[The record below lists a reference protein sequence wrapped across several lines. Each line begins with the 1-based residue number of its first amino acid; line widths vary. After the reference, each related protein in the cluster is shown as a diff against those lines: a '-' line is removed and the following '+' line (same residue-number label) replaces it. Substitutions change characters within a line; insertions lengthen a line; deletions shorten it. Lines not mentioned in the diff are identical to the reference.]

1 MSVLRT
7 IRRNLSKVAQ
17 KGPLEI
23 SRIALA
29 EFPATSK
36 EGPRLILL
44 MHTNEALSQR
54 VLTLPRYRYPLQL
67 AMNTWL
73 MYTATINQTRHGEL
87 RLRTSELGTVALA
100 GIPTGTNYG
109 PVIDES
115 QAVLRTPPAE
125 FGVDLFTVRQP
136 SPAQI
141 WGSALVN
148 PYWPAFQPEWQVDS
162 HKPELFV
169 VHLPDREMTED
180 EERKIATIAIGYNYC
195 DITDT
200 TGLVNHTI
208 MELREAVT
216 VAQVIAG
223 R

>member
-7 IRRNLSKVAQ
+7 IRRNLTRVAQ
-17 KGPLEI
+17 EGPMEI
-23 SRIALA
+23 SRVALA
-29 EFPATSK
+29 EFPATSE

-44 MHTNEALSQR
+44 MYTNEHLSQR

-67 AMNTWL
+67 LMNTWL
-73 MYTATINQTRHGEL
+73 MYTAVIDQTRHGEL
-87 RLRTSELGTVALA
+87 RLRPNELGTAALA
-100 GIPTGTNYG
+100 GIPTGANYG

-115 QAVLRTPPAE
+115 NVVLRTPPAE
-125 FGVDLFTVRQP
+125 FGADLSMIRQP

-141 WGSALVN
+141 WGTALVI
-148 PYWPAFQPEWQVDS
+148 PYWPAFQSERVSS

-169 VHLPDREMTED
+169 VHLPDREMTEE

-195 DITDT
+195 DIADT
-200 TGLVNHTI
+200 TGLVNNTI
-208 MELREAVT
+208 LELREAVAA
-216 VAQVIAG
+216 AQVIAG